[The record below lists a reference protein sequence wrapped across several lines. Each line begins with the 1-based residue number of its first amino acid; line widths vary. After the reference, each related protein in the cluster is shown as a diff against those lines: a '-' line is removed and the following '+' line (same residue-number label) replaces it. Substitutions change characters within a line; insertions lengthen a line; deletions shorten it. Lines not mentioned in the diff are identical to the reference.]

1 MRLVSKTSVTS
12 VSSYTVLI
20 VENVSADRELY
31 RRCLLSDPK
40 CCYTLL
46 EAHSATDAMLMCQN
60 KQVDGILVNYGLPD
74 VMGLKFVQEL
84 QTRFD
89 GTHPPIVMVSSDSDP
104 SIAVRAIKLGAE
116 DYLIKQTLIPEQ
128 LQLSMRSAIENARL
142 RLDLQHQEERFRI
155 SIENMLDCF
164 GICCA
169 IRDHTGQILD
179 FRIDY
184 LNAAA
189 LKTHQMSADDIGKSL
204 CELFP
209 AYRETGL
216 FEECCRVVE
225 KGAALVKEELIY
237 ADVLGTQGLTH
248 AYDIRVN
255 KLDDGLV
262 LSWRDVTDYKRSQ
275 LECKRIEAELSKREE
290 VLNLFVKYAPAGVA
304 MFDRQMQYVLVSD
317 RWLTSYGL
325 EGEDIVGRSHYEIFP
340 EVPEQ
345 WQQIYQSCLAGAIA
359 ACEEDVLPRADGSID
374 WVRWE
379 IHPWYTDT
387 SEIGGIIVFSE
398 VISDVFDELRLRK
411 LAEDRLRE
419 SQVRCHTIAQAV
431 PSLLFETDAAGANTW
446 TSQQWCK
453 FTGQTQ
459 QQARGQG
466 WAEVIHPQDLA
477 LNLEQWHQSLQN
489 SIPFEVKQR
498 LRRFDGEYIWFLVRA
513 LPMRD
518 QENNVVSWVGA
529 ATDINDII
537 LAKTALEERESTI
550 GQQLAELESIYATAP
565 VGLCFL
571 DSNLCHVRINERLAQ
586 INGVSVAD
594 HLGRTAREFIP
605 ELAHILEPLHQQVM
619 QTGEPILNIE
629 IHGTTKAQ
637 PTTEQ
642 DWIASYYPL
651 KDATGQVLGINV
663 MVQDISDRKRY
674 EQQLQESERR
684 WQLGMQVAG
693 IALARVDYITNTVQL
708 SPEAAV
714 LYGLSPEQ
722 LVVTRDRFHA
732 TFHPE
737 ECVIMSELIE
747 QLFDPQGTG
756 WFTHEHRVVWD
767 NGEVR
772 WLNVRKQVF
781 FEHFG
786 DSLRPSYA
794 ILAALDVTERKQAQI
809 EREQLLAQAQAAR
822 AEAEA
827 ANRSK
832 DEFVALIAHE
842 LRSPLNA
849 ITGWTQLL
857 QTRQLDAATTK
868 KALETILRN
877 TQAQVQLIEDL
888 FDVSRMVRGTL
899 QLDFALVNLVD
910 IVETAVETVRPTS
923 EAKSL
928 QIETQLQ
935 DVAPVWGD
943 FSRLQQVILNLLT
956 NSIKF
961 TPTGG
966 HLQIRLNE
974 YNSQVRIQVSDTG
987 QGIRPEFLPH
997 IFERFRQDQHNVT
1010 VKQGLGLGLALVKY
1024 IIEQHGGTVTAES
1037 LGEGQGST
1045 FTVLLPLPQQD

>member
-1 MRLVSKTSVTS
+1 MRWVSKTSVTS

-40 CCYTLL
+40 CSYTLL
-46 EAHSATDAMLMCQN
+46 EADSATDAILMCQN
-60 KQVDGILVNYGLPD
+60 KEVDGILVNYGLPD

-104 SIAVRAIKLGAE
+104 LIAVRAIKLGAE

-189 LKTHQMSADDIGKSL
+189 FKSNQMSADDIGKSL

-209 AYRETGL
+209 SHRETGL

-225 KGAALVKEELIY
+225 TGVALVKEELIY
-237 ADVLGTQGLTH
+237 ADALGTQHLTH

-275 LECKRIEAELSKREE
+275 LELQQKSKCEEL
-290 VLNLFVKYAPAGVA
+290 LNLLVKHAPVGVA

-325 EGEDIVGRSHYEIFP
+325 ECQDIVGRSHYEIFP
-340 EVPEQ
+340 ELPER
-345 WQQIYQSCLAGAIA
+345 WQQIHQRYLAGAIA
-359 ACEEDVLPRADGSID
+359 ACEEDVFPRADGSID

-398 VISDVFDELRLRK
+398 VISDVFDELRLRQ
-411 LAEDRLRE
+411 LAQDRLRE
-419 SQVRCHTIAQAV
+419 SQARCHTIAQAV

-459 QQARGQG
+459 QQATGQG

-477 LNLEQWHQSLQN
+477 VNLAQWHQSLHN
-489 SIPFEVKQR
+489 GIPFEVKQR

-518 QENNVVSWVGA
+518 QQNNVISWVGA
-529 ATDINDII
+529 ATDINDMI
-537 LAKTALEERESTI
+537 LAKTALQERESTTL
-550 GQQLAELESIYATAP
+550 QQLAELESIYATAP
-565 VGLCFL
+565 VGLCFM
-571 DSNLCHVRINERLAQ
+571 DSNLRHIRINERLAQ

-594 HLGRTAREFIP
+594 HLGRTAREVLP
-605 ELAHILEPLHQQVM
+605 ELADILESLHQQVM
-619 QTGEPILNIE
+619 QTGEPILNVE

-637 PTTEQ
+637 PTIEQ

-693 IALARVDYITNTVQL
+693 IALVRVDYINNTVQL

-714 LYGLSPEQ
+714 LYGLCPEE

-737 ECVIMSELIE
+737 ERAIMSELIE
-747 QLFDPQGTG
+747 QVLDPNGTG
-756 WFTHEHRVVWD
+756 WFTHEHRVVWE
-767 NGEVR
+767 NGEVH
-772 WLNVRKQVF
+772 WLNIRKQAF

-809 EREQLLAQAQAAR
+809 EREQLLAQAQAAH

-832 DEFVALIAHE
+832 DEFVALVAHE

-923 EAKSL
+923 QAKSL

-935 DVAPVWGD
+935 DVAPIWGD

-997 IFERFRQDQHNVT
+997 IFERFCQDQHNAT

-1045 FTVLLPLPQQD
+1045 FTLLLPLRQQD

>member
-89 GTHPPIVMVSSDSDP
+89 GTHPPVVMVSSDSDP

-169 IRDHTGQILD
+169 IRDQTGQILD

-184 LNAAA
+184 LNAVAF
-189 LKTHQMSADDIGKSL
+189 KSHQMSADDIGKSL

-225 KGAALVKEELIY
+225 KGEALVKEELIY
-237 ADVLGTQGLTH
+237 ADVLGTQSLTH

-275 LECKRIEAELSKREE
+275 LELQQKVTELQTLIDIIP
-290 VLNLFVKYAPAGVA
+290 VGIAMGYAPPSVIAP
-304 MFDRQMQYVLVSD
+304 DPSCTQMQCNAY
-317 RWLTSYGL
+317 
-325 EGEDIVGRSHYEIFP
+325 
-340 EVPEQ
+340 
-345 WQQIYQSCLAGAIA
+345 
-359 ACEEDVLPRADGSID
+359 
-374 WVRWE
+374 
-379 IHPWYTDT
+379 
-387 SEIGGIIVFSE
+387 
-398 VISDVFDELRLRK
+398 LRK
-411 LAEDRLRE
+411 LLGV
-419 SQVRCHTIAQAV
+419 SH
-431 PSLLFETDAAGANTW
+431 DANISKSA
-446 TSQQWCK
+446 
-453 FTGQTQ
+453 
-459 QQARGQG
+459 
-466 WAEVIHPQDLA
+466 P
-477 LNLEQWHQSLQN
+477 
-489 SIPFEVKQR
+489 
-498 LRRFDGEYIWFLVRA
+498 DGEQPAYRA
-513 LPMRD
+513 FRNGEEVPTGDLPMRD
-518 QENNVVSWVGA
+518 QQNNLVSWVGA

-537 LAKTALEERESTI
+537 LAQTALHERESTI
-550 GQQLAELESIYATAP
+550 RQQLAELESIYATAP

-571 DSNLCHVRINERLAQ
+571 DSNLRHVRINERLAQ

-594 HLGRTAREFIP
+594 HLGRTVREFIP

-619 QTGEPILNIE
+619 ETGEPILNVE

-637 PTTEQ
+637 PTIEQ

-693 IALARVDYITNTVQL
+693 IALAKVDYITNTVQL

-722 LVVTRDRFHA
+722 LIVTRDRLHA

-747 QLFDPQGTG
+747 QLLDPQGTG

-935 DVAPVWGD
+935 DIAPVWGD

-997 IFERFRQDQHNVT
+997 IFERFRQDQHNAT